1 MPSMKARHA
10 EIEMEG
16 RRLAAAWFALAE
28 ASALPELTR
37 ALAVA
42 KWRIEAARDVMREE
56 SERYAAFQAALV
68 DGLSSARPRLR
79 FECAHALDIF
89 GDTSTRAPL
98 TALMSDPVPRVRWM
112 AMHALS
118 CHACG
123 EKPDALE
130 AEVRARI
137 GDAARLDPSPRVRR
151 QAAVALS
158 LADNSGR
165 AVL

>member
-1 MPSMKARHA
+1 MKPGRA

-28 ASALPELTR
+28 AGALPELTH

-42 KWRIEAARDVMREE
+42 KWRIEAARDLMRQERR
-56 SERYAAFQAALV
+56 RYAAFQAALV
-68 DGLSSARPRLR
+68 GGLASPRPRLR

-89 GDTSTRAPL
+89 GDASTRTPL

-137 GDAARLDPSPRVRR
+137 GEAARADPSPQVRR

-158 LADNSGR
+158 LADNDGR